1 MAKKTLNTPEAEAQA
16 PQVANTDDM
25 DLQPLNAA
33 EGEDQPENV
42 SEDETTA
49 PEDDEGGTGK
59 SDTSKEPD
67 KKKKAVK
74 KTDPMNEI
82 VEYTFP
88 INYQD
93 PKDQTLY
100 IIVNGH
106 SFTIQR
112 GVTVKVPRYVVEC
125 FKDKMKQEL
134 ASFNLEEKYAKMVNL
149 TEE

>member
-1 MAKKTLNTPEAEAQA
+1 MAKNTLNTPKAEAQA
-16 PQVANTDDM
+16 VNIDNT

-33 EGEDQPENV
+33 EGEDQPV
-42 SEDETTA
+42 SVPEDETTA
-49 PEDDEGGTGK
+49 SEDDEGSTGK

-67 KKKKAVK
+67 KKKKAAK

>member
-1 MAKKTLNTPEAEAQA
+1 MAKNTQNTLEAEAQA
-16 PQVANTDDM
+16 VNIDNT
-25 DLQPLNAA
+25 DLQPMNAA
-33 EGEDQPENV
+33 EGESKPE
-42 SEDETTA
+42 SGSA
-49 PEDDEGGTGK
+49 AEDDEGNTGE
-59 SDTSKEPD
+59 SDNSKKPD
-67 KKKKAVK
+67 KKKKAAE